1 MNRGGGGGQRPDT
14 PRGEARTPTH
24 RPGGIAPVPAPAAP
38 PVGLPG
44 NTNQRRGRA
53 AEGAGPSG
61 RWANGLVPGVP
72 CGGRPPFR
80 REAEGLGVRL
90 GEGGWSVASVA
101 PGRRLGLDPAGIRP
115 RGSRGGG
122 AGGGEGLE
130 EAAAWRGGQRPAEPS
145 GPARPPPVPGG
156 CPPKVLRL
164 QGQSRGRFLSRG
176 GDIPCALCVCP
187 L

>member
-14 PRGEARTPTH
+14 PRGEARTPTR

-122 AGGGEGLE
+122 RGEGKG
-130 EAAAWRGGQRPAEPS
+130 WRRLQPGGAGS
-145 GPARPPPVPGG
+145 GPRSPQAQRGLLQCQGGAPPR
-156 CPPKVLRL
+156 C
-164 QGQSRGRFLSRG
+164 
-176 GDIPCALCVCP
+176 
-187 L
+187 